1 MQFWNSVIASW
12 NIANFIHLYRAPN
25 VLKQYQ
31 VSWTLKLYP
40 YLKLSDFYYE
50 LVRSI
55 FELMKNEFSLWSE
68 RRRDI
73 IGRNGRFGCY
83 GGLGMCFFYNLV
95 TVSLPIHMN
104 NHVLIN
110 FIESPWIMLIN
121 TSWKH
126 LAPGGGGRGGPQQI
140 ILRGGSAPRSNPLQF
155 YLPFW
160 QNQSINQSFILTRY
174 VEELENSFKIRT
186 CKKKASLGVNASPLK
201 YKKKIALFNADAESS
216 YFAGAADQQETNC
229 CHWVFH

>member
-1 MQFWNSVIASW
+1 MKHCQFYSLISGTKRFKAIPGFL
-12 NIANFIHLYRAPN
+12 NIKTLSLFEIIRL
-25 VLKQYQ
+25 LL
-31 VSWTLKLYP
+31 WTCAIYFWTHEKW
-40 YLKLSDFYYE
+40 
-50 LVRSI
+50 I
-55 FELMKNEFSLWSE
+55 SLWSE

-186 CKKKASLGVNASPLK
+186 CKKKSIPWCK
-201 YKKKIALFNADAESS
+201 CIPFEI
-216 YFAGAADQQETNC
+216 
-229 CHWVFH
+229 